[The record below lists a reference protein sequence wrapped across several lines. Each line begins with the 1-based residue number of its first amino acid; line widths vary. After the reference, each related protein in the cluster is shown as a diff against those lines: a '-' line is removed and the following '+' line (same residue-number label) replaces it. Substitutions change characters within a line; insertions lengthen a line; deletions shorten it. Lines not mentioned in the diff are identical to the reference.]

1 MKTEDFT
8 SVPVRMTNPPPQLMP
23 IFEELEPRILL
34 SGTQLPDNGESQAVG
49 VDLEEVESMQT
60 GELVSEV
67 LFIDTGVENY
77 SEMISKLDHNVEV
90 YLIGPAEG
98 GVEKI
103 TDILSDHENL
113 TAIHIISHGDSG
125 EISLGN
131 EKLSS
136 ENISSY
142 QTQLKAWGHSLSE
155 NADILIYGCDVGLQ
169 EQFVSDISSLTGA
182 DVAASDDLTGADW
195 LDGDAD
201 LEVNVGT
208 VEADALVSQETFNKV
223 GTVLT
228 ADEFHSDPD
237 VSMQLNS
244 EYIFSVA
251 DFGSPSTNVTITSLP
266 VDGDLT
272 LSGGA
277 VSVDQTIA
285 LADISNLIFTPD
297 SDFVGSESISF
308 YIDGVIGEPEA
319 LKINIIE
326 LTPVSIYWSDAGND
340 VIGNAALDNPI
351 ILTAV
356 DLDTVLGSG
365 SEVEALALD
374 GFNDY
379 MYWAD
384 PNTNTIQRAL
394 ITDPTYVETVA
405 QLSGSTAIQS
415 ISLDVDNDS
424 GALRVYWADSNNGVQ
439 YVDIDG
445 EESFASTD
453 PGDSDTFTYTN
464 SDVVT
469 LWDGSDK
476 VFDIVIN
483 SETNDLYFTTS
494 GNDIIYIAGGTGAP
508 LTIVDFPNS
517 SKFNGVTFDF
527 DNDMMYWADGSELWK
542 CSLSAAISGAPFGQ
556 GETTEIL
563 RYITSICLKV
573 HTIKLEEHAQHQVNK
588 MLLLFVDLFSDSSNK
603 IAKN

>member
-8 SVPVRMTNPPPQLMP
+8 SVPVRTTNPPPQLIP

-34 SGTQLPDNGESQAVG
+34 SGTPLPDNGESPAVD
-49 VDLEEVESMQT
+49 VDLQQDETTQT
-60 GELVSEV
+60 GEMVTEV
-67 LFIDTGVENY
+67 LFIDTSVDNY
-77 SEMISKLDHNVEV
+77 QEMISKLDHNVEV

-142 QTQLKAWGHSLSE
+142 QTQLKAWSHSLSE
-155 NADILIYGCDVGLQ
+155 NADILIYGCDVGLH
-169 EQFVSDISSLTGA
+169 EQFVSEISSLTGA

-195 LDGDAD
+195 LGGDAV
-201 LEVNVGT
+201 LEVNVGE
-208 VEADALVSQETFNKV
+208 VEADMLISQESMNDA
-223 GTVLT
+223 GVLL
-228 ADEFHSDPD
+228 AEDVFHSDPD
-237 VSMQLNS
+237 VTMQLNS
-244 EYIFSVA
+244 EYIFIA
-251 DFGSPSTNVTITSLP
+251 DDFGSPSTNVTITSLP

-277 VSVDQTIA
+277 VSINQTIL
-285 LADISNLIFTPD
+285 LADISNLVFTPD

-308 YIDGVIGEPEA
+308 YIDGAIGDPEV

-326 LTPVSIYWSDAGND
+326 LTPVSIYWTDAGND

-384 PNTNTIQRAL
+384 PNTNTIQRTL
-394 ITDPTYVETVA
+394 IADPTYVETVV

-445 EESFASTD
+445 EENFASTD
-453 PGDSDTFTYTN
+453 PGDTDTFTYTDA
-464 SDVVT
+464 DVVT
-469 LWDGSDK
+469 LWDGSEN
-476 VFDIVIN
+476 FYIN
-483 SETNDLYFTTS
+483 PV
-494 GNDIIYIAGGTGAP
+494 YIF
-508 LTIVDFPNS
+508 IRC
-517 SKFNGVTFDF
+517 
-527 DNDMMYWADGSELWK
+527 M
-542 CSLSAAISGAPFGQ
+542 
-556 GETTEIL
+556 
-563 RYITSICLKV
+563 
-573 HTIKLEEHAQHQVNK
+573 
-588 MLLLFVDLFSDSSNK
+588 
-603 IAKN
+603 